1 MLYSFETC
9 VLDLDRRELRKNGR
23 LVDIE
28 PQVFDLL
35 AFLLCHRDRVVSR
48 DDVIAGVWG
57 GRIVSESALASRI
70 NAVRRAIGDDGT
82 AQRLLK
88 TITRK
93 GFRFVGEVFEPGT
106 GAAVPAPLASRGMS
120 QNISFCRTSDGVNIA
135 VATVGEGPVLVK
147 TARWLTHLEEDWQSP
162 LLSPMLQRLASRF
175 RLVRYDGRGTG
186 MSDREVDDISLAGFE
201 RDLEAVVDSLGLQRF
216 GLFGESQGAAV
227 ATIFASHHPE
237 RVTRLVLYGAY
248 AQGRNRRGTPQD
260 AATAQI
266 MLAMMKQGWG
276 EPGSAFMRA
285 FSSLYLT
292 DATRDYVKWFA
303 DMQRLSASGEMAAR
317 IRNACDDIDI
327 SAALPDI
334 KVPTLVIHARDDHV
348 VPIEQGRRIAAGIP
362 GAKFVTLDSENHI
375 PVPSD
380 PVWEVVL
387 GEIEAFSTGS

>member
-1 MLYSFETC
+1 MRYSFETC
-9 VLDLDRRELRKNGR
+9 VLDLDRRELRKDGR

-35 AFLLCHRDRVVSR
+35 VFLLCHRDRVVSR
-48 DDVIAGVWG
+48 DDLIGGVWG

-93 GFRFVGEVFEPGT
+93 GFRFVGEVFERGT
-106 GAAVPAPLASRGMS
+106 DAAAPAPPAGRGLS
-120 QNISFCRTSDGVNIA
+120 QNISFCRASDGVNIA

-147 TARWLTHLEEDWQSP
+147 TARWLTHLEQDWQSP

-186 MSDREVDDISLAGFE
+186 MSDRDVDDISLAGFE
-201 RDLEAVVDSLGLQRF
+201 RDLEAVVNSLGLQRF
-216 GLFGESQGAAV
+216 VLFGESQGAAAAAV
-227 ATIFASHHPE
+227 FASRYPE
-237 RVTRLVLYGAY
+237 RVTRLILYGAY
-248 AQGRNRRGTPQD
+248 AQGRNRSGTPQD
-260 AATAQI
+260 AATAQT

-292 DATRDYVKWFA
+292 DATRVYVKWFA

-317 IRNACDDIDI
+317 ILTACDDIDI

-348 VPIEQGRRIAAGIP
+348 APIEQGRRIAASIR
-362 GAKFVTLDSENHI
+362 GAKFVTLASENHI

-380 PVWEVVL
+380 PVWDVML
-387 GEIEAFSTGS
+387 GEIEAFAAES